1 MSMVRLHMMHDRFV
15 FRPEKLRSL
24 AKCRL
29 RDFIFQSITNK
40 TRACA
45 PEAARGTLRLSAY
58 SSYSVP
64 SRTTVP
70 SLPRGTMAALT
81 DEGAPRLGK
90 PKRESRGGTASGS
103 V

>member
-1 MSMVRLHMMHDRFV
+1 MQAQGLH
-15 FRPEKLRSL
+15 RSINNEQDY
-24 AKCRL
+24 RV
-29 RDFIFQSITNK
+29 
-40 TRACA
+40 CA

-64 SRTTVP
+64 SCTTVP
-70 SLPRGTMAALT
+70 SLPRGTIAALT

>member
-1 MSMVRLHMMHDRFV
+1 MQARGLH
-15 FRPEKLRSL
+15 L
-24 AKCRL
+24 
-29 RDFIFQSITNK
+29 SIYNEQDYE
-40 TRACA
+40 ACA
-45 PEAARGTLRLSAY
+45 PEAARGTLRVGAY

-90 PKRESRGGTASGS
+90 PKRGSRGGAASGS